1 MFKVSFRNLCVS
13 TQSMSPKQKANEG
26 AKTKLPQTK
35 HLLLM
40 SSFTEKIYNK
50 EKASSLHC

>member
-1 MFKVSFRNLCVS
+1 
-13 TQSMSPKQKANEG
+13 MSPKQKANEG